1 MFINVCAHLISTRN
15 YVKRKMNAIQIPVSM
30 EAALMRPTGTYV
42 TAHQVMKGCIVKL
55 NQMNV
60 NPTLVSMVPA
70 LKLSMYTPVPVM
82 MVMMESIVIIT

>member
-1 MFINVCAHLISTRN
+1 
-15 YVKRKMNAIQIPVSM
+15 M
-30 EAALMRPTGTYV
+30 ETALMRQTSTYV

-55 NQMNV
+55 KQKNV
-60 NPTLVSMVPA
+60 NLTLVSMVPV